1 MSHRTPSLNR
11 RQALGVFAASA
22 ALPAVLTASPGPIR
36 RSPTD
41 PDMLNPEVS
50 WSGVLTDAELAIIA
64 SMSDLI
70 IPADET
76 SPAAS
81 SLGCHHYVNEYV
93 SAPYPASE
101 AALRTLRDGLAWL
114 ATECTFRF
122 GRPFTALKE
131 AEKLAICDDI
141 RWVESASAQHKP
153 GAEFFNLVRFLVVT
167 AFYTTDEGMA
177 DIGYVGNRAAASFEG
192 PSAEILAK
200 LGL

>member
-1 MSHRTPSLNR
+1 MSHRILSLNR

-22 ALPAVLTASPGPIR
+22 ALPALVTASPGPIG
-36 RSPTD
+36 RSPSD
-41 PDMLNPEVS
+41 PDLLNPTVS
-50 WSGVLTDAELAIIA
+50 WSGILTDTELTIIA

-70 IPADET
+70 IPADEN

-93 SAPYPASE
+93 SAPYPACE

-114 ATECTFRF
+114 ATECASRF
-122 GRPFTALKE
+122 GRPFTELRE
-131 AEKLAICDDI
+131 AEKLTICDDI
-141 RWVESASAQHKP
+141 RWVESASAQDKP
-153 GAEFFNLVRFLVVT
+153 GAEFFNLVRFLVAT

-177 DIGYVGNRAAASFEG
+177 DIGYVGNRAAGSFEG
-192 PSAEILAK
+192 PSPEILAK